1 MLTWETEAWGG
12 AEAEP
17 GASLGASPAGENRA
31 GARPVGQALPCGAR
45 QRLDTTL
52 LWGRTGPDS
61 PPTVRSSIAS
71 LPWGSSA
78 DTH

>member
-31 GARPVGQALPCGAR
+31 GARPVGQALPCVAP
-45 QRLDTTL
+45 
-52 LWGRTGPDS
+52 GRGLIPHCCGEGLGPT
-61 PPTVRSSIAS
+61 PH
-71 LPWGSSA
+71 LQ
-78 DTH
+78 